1 MSSCQ
6 DRPIFRTSVVS
17 NSFFIEGHSPVRCK
31 RKRMAKIIYSKFD
44 KKAIAK
50 LPRAM
55 FDGTT
60 VVVIAAQDAKKAVDF
75 LLKQDVLGIDTE
87 TRPSFR
93 KGKQNV
99 VSLLQVATKNICFL
113 FRLNLIGLTPDI
125 KRLLEDTTVPKV
137 GLSLHDDVLSL
148 HKRGDFTPGLFIDLQ
163 DHMKE
168 LGIEDTGLAKL
179 YANIFGQRISKR
191 EQLSNWEADVL
202 SEKQKA
208 YAATDAWACVMLFK
222 EYLRL
227 KETND
232 YELVVVPEENPIM
245 NNIEENENIS
255 EEK

>member
-1 MSSCQ
+1 
-6 DRPIFRTSVVS
+6 
-17 NSFFIEGHSPVRCK
+17 
-31 RKRMAKIIYSKFD
+31 MAKIIYSKFD

-168 LGIEDTGLAKL
+168 LGVDDKSLQKL
-179 YANIFGQRISKR
+179 YANFFGQKISKSQ
-191 EQLSNWEADVL
+191 QLSNWEADVL
-202 SEKQKA
+202 SDKQKS
-208 YAATDAWACVMLFK
+208 YAATDAWACVMLYE

-227 KETND
+227 RSTGDFTLEI
-232 YELVVVPEENPIM
+232 V
-245 NNIEENENIS
+245 
-255 EEK
+255 EEKEEEHIEPQS